1 MRFVCSMI
9 IFSSSAISAR
19 GIFCS
24 KSRTYFNPTNCAAF
38 SLSSATQCEKLAA
51 SATLSTVYVH
61 AHLLVGVQL
70 RHGCHTVRVISAC
83 TAGEVLPTW
92 HSTNQ

>member
-38 SLSSATQCEKLAA
+38 SLSSAAQCEKLAA
-51 SATLSTVYVH
+51 SACVCARTSPCGRTAPPRMSH
-61 AHLLVGVQL
+61 RA
-70 RHGCHTVRVISAC
+70 CHIC
-83 TAGEVLPTW
+83 L
-92 HSTNQ
+92 HSR